1 MKNLAECKNLDICDI
16 TLICFN
22 PRDHVPVDI
31 VSDQLQFSCQIPL
44 GKFPVLAKTHQ
55 ILANHIFVSV
65 RCSWFWHGRISSF
78 FFGKIKLSHF
88 LSSSII
94 LQNLGNS
101 HGCKNETKRAEKE
114 KR

>member
-44 GKFPVLAKTHQ
+44 GKFGSGEDASDSCQSYFCFRWMFLVLAWQ
-55 ILANHIFVSV
+55 D
-65 RCSWFWHGRISSF
+65 
-78 FFGKIKLSHF
+78 KLLLF
-88 LSSSII
+88 LW
-94 LQNLGNS
+94 
-101 HGCKNETKRAEKE
+101 
-114 KR
+114 